1 MQSSKPFVIAAMAAL
16 SISGCQKEDEAS
28 CASMEQ
34 AFFKRSLD
42 AYYSEHDQSAL
53 SSYELEPGERYDS
66 TNNWWIVPFK
76 LKEKGYLAM
85 ISCDG
90 RLELS
95 VGKP

>member
-1 MQSSKPFVIAAMAAL
+1 MRSFRLFVIAAIAAL
-16 SISGCQKEDEAS
+16 SISGCQKEDGES
-28 CASMEQ
+28 CTSMGPD
-34 AFFKRSLD
+34 FFTRSLD
-42 AYYSEHDQSAL
+42 TYFSEHDQSAL
-53 SSYELEPGERYDS
+53 GSYELEPGERYDS